1 MSNEEFDE
9 LLAQRNHQL
18 TVESAMVSG
27 DDHINS
33 DAPIPPLELI
43 VNSTVTT
50 GDKAGSCKYDIK
62 DT

>member
-9 LLAQRNHQL
+9 LLAQRNQL

-27 DDHINS
+27 DNHINS
-33 DAPIPPLELI
+33 YAPIPPLELI

-50 GDKAGSCKYDIK
+50 GNKAGPCKYDIK